1 MKTRSLAPGA
11 YLARSGQGVS
21 LYDADG
27 KCFAMNKMGGS
38 ILALALTGLSAE
50 GIADAL
56 RHYFN
61 GTPTQSRDEV
71 AAWLDEME
79 ASGWPPTLLPHVGH
93 CSKVCR
99 ILRLGEPCTPFQS
112 LQALPI
118 AKSCTN
124 GAPRLSLS
132 QNLAQKSPN
141 G

>member
-1 MKTRSLAPGA
+1 MKTRTLAPGA

-38 ILALALTGLSAE
+38 ILALALAGLSAE

-79 ASGWPPTLLPHVGH
+79 ASGFLN
-93 CSKVCR
+93 S
-99 ILRLGEPCTPFQS
+99 
-112 LQALPI
+112 
-118 AKSCTN
+118 
-124 GAPRLSLS
+124 
-132 QNLAQKSPN
+132 
-141 G
+141 

>member
-1 MKTRSLAPGA
+1 MTLFPYTSLFRSVA
-11 YLARSGQGVS
+11 YTWSGLPEEQ

-79 ASGWPPTLLPHVGH
+79 ASGFLN
-93 CSKVCR
+93 S
-99 ILRLGEPCTPFQS
+99 
-112 LQALPI
+112 
-118 AKSCTN
+118 
-124 GAPRLSLS
+124 
-132 QNLAQKSPN
+132 
-141 G
+141 

>member
-1 MKTRSLAPGA
+1 MKTRTLAPGA

-61 GTPTQSRDEV
+61 GTPPSPATRWRHGSTKWKRAV
-71 AAWLDEME
+71 FCIPSIPLA
-79 ASGWPPTLLPHVGH
+79 LLPLVERAG
-93 CSKVCR
+93 KVCR
-99 ILRLGEPCTPFQS
+99 ILPLARTCLFV
-112 LQALPI
+112 
-118 AKSCTN
+118 SC
-124 GAPRLSLS
+124 LSL
-132 QNLAQKSPN
+132 
-141 G
+141 

>member
-1 MKTRSLAPGA
+1 MKTRTLAPGA
-11 YLARSGQGVS
+11 YLARSGLGVS

-79 ASGWPPTLLPHVGH
+79 ASGFLN
-93 CSKVCR
+93 S
-99 ILRLGEPCTPFQS
+99 
-112 LQALPI
+112 
-118 AKSCTN
+118 
-124 GAPRLSLS
+124 
-132 QNLAQKSPN
+132 
-141 G
+141 

>member
-1 MKTRSLAPGA
+1 MKTRTLAPGA
-11 YLARSGQGVS
+11 RLAKTEQGVV
-21 LYDADG
+21 LRDAEG

-79 ASGWPPTLLPHVGH
+79 ASGFLN
-93 CSKVCR
+93 S
-99 ILRLGEPCTPFQS
+99 
-112 LQALPI
+112 
-118 AKSCTN
+118 
-124 GAPRLSLS
+124 
-132 QNLAQKSPN
+132 
-141 G
+141 